1 MSDNQTHFNH
11 VASGVD
17 ITASIDEALKSS
29 AAQKEAERDELSR
42 QIDAFLTS
50 GGQINIIEPNVL
62 ADPPQKPTSNYGSQ
76 PI

>member
-1 MSDNQTHFNH
+1 MSDDQTNFNH
-11 VASGVD
+11 VASSVD

-42 QIDAFLTS
+42 QIDAFLNS
-50 GGQINIIEPNVL
+50 GGKINFIEPNVL